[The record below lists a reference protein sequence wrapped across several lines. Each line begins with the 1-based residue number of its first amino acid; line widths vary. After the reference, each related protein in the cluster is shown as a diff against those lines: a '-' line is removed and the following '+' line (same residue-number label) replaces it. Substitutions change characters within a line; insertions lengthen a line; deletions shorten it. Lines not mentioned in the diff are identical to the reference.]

1 MELLV
6 IDIDDL
12 FPVRS
17 SALTVALEAAPRH
30 PLEVH
35 AHLNFRFPLAA
46 EDRRYVQT
54 TQARA
59 ERFARRFHSKLGF
72 DAQTGQMRALSPQ
85 GLHLLFFGH
94 VGCGKSTELSQLAAT
109 LHHPER
115 FWTLHVDLLS
125 LIDVNDAR
133 YSDAWFAVAAELLKR
148 LNEQGMSLPDA
159 PVRRF
164 HGWFVEHVFAQERI
178 RSVNAELALEAEIG
192 GGLPLLGRM
201 LSRFT
206 GLIRAGST
214 CRESLRDVVRNTY
227 GEFAGALNA
236 LIAAANVVLRAH
248 GRGRQL
254 LVVIDGPD
262 RFRAEDW
269 RRFFVRDVNQ
279 LTQLECFVV
288 YAAPLA
294 LKVSGDRLDLFEH
307 VTLPMVKLI
316 EEDGVTRRVEAFDA
330 LRELVLKRCHHS
342 LFAELADLDRLIEHS
357 GGHLRDLLKLLSYA
371 CTDAEQGVVDAHAVD
386 SAISQLAADYRYS
399 LSKSQYLALASNDQG
414 RTNEGTTPLLPELV
428 GRGALLEYNAGSWR
442 LTHPVVRTLA
452 GYAAAMRR
460 LQSTPLLAEAL

>member
-1 MELLV
+1 M

-17 SALTVALEAAPRH
+17 SALTAALEAAPRH
-30 PLEVH
+30 PLEAN
-35 AHLNFRFPLAA
+35 AHLNFRFPLTAQ
-46 EDRRYVQT
+46 DQRYVQT

-59 ERFARRFHSKLGF
+59 ESFARRFHSKLGF

-85 GLHLLFFGH
+85 GLHLLLFGH

-109 LHHPER
+109 LHHPDR
-115 FWTLHVDLLS
+115 FWTLHVDLLA
-125 LIDVNDAR
+125 LIDPGDAR
-133 YSDAWFAVAAELLKR
+133 YSDVWFAVAAELLNGLGK
-148 LNEQGMSLPDA
+148 LGIALPDA

-164 HGWFVEHVFAQERI
+164 QGWFIEHVFTEERI
-178 RSVNAELALEAEIG
+178 RAVNADLAMETELG
-192 GGLPLLGRM
+192 GGLPLLGKL

-206 GLIRAGST
+206 AMIRAGST

-227 GEFAGALNA
+227 GEFASALNA
-236 LIAAANVVLRAH
+236 LIAAANGVLSAQ
-248 GRGRQL
+248 GQGRQV

-269 RRFFVRDVNQ
+269 RRFFVDDVNQ

-316 EEDGVTRRVEAFDA
+316 DEDDRTRRVEAFDA
-330 LRELVLKRCHHS
+330 LRELVLKRCHYS
-342 LFAELADLDRLIEHS
+342 LFPQLADLDRLIEHS
-357 GGHLRDLLKLLSYA
+357 GGHLRDLLRLLSYA
-371 CTDAEQGVVDAHAVD
+371 CTDAEQGVIDARAVDA
-386 SAISQLAADYRYS
+386 AIALLAADYRYS
-399 LSKSQYLALASNDQG
+399 LSKAQYLALASIDQG

-428 GRGALLEYNAGSWR
+428 SRGALLEYNAGSWR
-442 LTHPVVRTLA
+442 RTHPVVRTLA
-452 GYAAAMRR
+452 GYAAASRK
-460 LQSTPLLAEAL
+460 LQAAPLLAEAL